1 MCSSDLVVMDE
12 ATSALDTESQNKMMT
27 MVGEKLPELAIIS
40 VGHRAELEQFH
51 ERKYNLVRKDGDGGA
66 KLVAGDI
73 TAPPISV
80 MGVLMKRWR
89 GPRGETA
96 PPQPAEKRRAGSRG

>member
-1 MCSSDLVVMDE
+1 MLFRS
-12 ATSALDTESQNKMMT
+12 
-27 MVGEKLPELAIIS
+27 
-40 VGHRAELEQFH
+40 HRAELEQFH
-51 ERKYNLVRKDGDGGA
+51 ERKYNLVRKESGEGGA